1 MNNIE
6 LKAGLT
12 IQCDSIAVNINFLND
27 TEVFVSQRGYGTDL
41 PHNCLGLKRY
51 PQDQFKKMLLEAI
64 QKGATVFHAI
74 GPDDL
79 PVCDFCGKMI
89 TSTNAEVIL

>member
-51 PQDQFKKMLLEAI
+51 PQDQFKKKCCWRRSKKEQRYSTPLALTI
-64 QKGATVFHAI
+64 YQSV
-74 GPDDL
+74 
-79 PVCDFCGKMI
+79 
-89 TSTNAEVIL
+89 TSAEK